1 MLKDFN
7 QLSSH
12 FLSLLMICS
21 GGLKFVY
28 FLWFGHYKVTG
39 PARLISRPNLKSFL
53 CKEGQLD

>member
-39 PARLISRPNLKSFL
+39 PARLISRPNLKL